1 MRMAMTNH
9 TAKTKPLNGICVK
22 YIYSACVIT
31 KTDDVTILH
40 DPWFTE
46 AIYDGSW
53 FQFPKITNPLDS
65 IGDVDY
71 IFVSH
76 IHPDHYD
83 SKFLKNYFN
92 KFGVKKIIIA
102 NHQPN
107 HLLGKMRADGFSPT
121 VLSEILT
128 IGKTSIEIIPHK
140 TGSIS
145 DIDSAI
151 IIKYL
156 HNGYTHCIVNVNDIN
171 FESTEDDS
179 MLDTLKNKAEKID
192 ILLCGYT
199 GAGPYPQ
206 TYYDVSSEEITF
218 EAQKKKELFFA
229 RYKKVIN
236 NFNARVNIPF
246 AGKYI
251 LGGKL
256 VTLNEYR
263 GVSDPVEVLEF
274 DENAVVLADNG
285 GEIDTV
291 TFKPTN
297 ERLLKYDQKYI
308 RQRIEELKN
317 EKMDYEKLFAFNE
330 INQLPLKRLLMIAT
344 RNAVTKSECAED
356 YFYRINLP
364 NGNYAI
370 INANKNSSRS
380 IFFTENTDEL
390 PEAYSE
396 IIIDPRYLFGLLT
409 HIYHWNNAEI
419 GSQYNIRR
427 YQSSYNRKA
436 KEFLFYLTV

>member
-9 TAKTKPLNGICVK
+9 TAKTKPLNGISVK

-107 HLLGKMRADGFSPT
+107 HMLGKMRVDGFSPT

-151 IIKYL
+151 IIKYR
-156 HNGYTHCIVNVNDIN
+156 HNGSTHCIVNVNDIN
-171 FESTEDDS
+171 FESTEYDS
-179 MLDTLKNKAEKID
+179 MLDTLKNRVEKID
-192 ILLCGYT
+192 ILLCGHT

-206 TYYDVSSEEITF
+206 TYYDVSSEEIIF

-229 RYKKVIN
+229 RYKKVIS

-256 VTLNEYR
+256 VSLNEYR

-344 RNAVTKSECAED
+344 RNAVTKSECDED
-356 YFYRINLP
+356 YFYSINLP
-364 NGNYAI
+364 NGNYAV
-370 INANKNSSRS
+370 INANKNSSKS

-419 GSQYNIRR
+419 GSQYNIKRS
-427 YQSSYNRKA
+427 QSSYNRKA